1 MFNLTNIIING
12 EEFRDYLIQFRSD
25 ILDKSLSE
33 LVSNAVKL
41 EIYQYH
47 VYYMTKEYLNS
58 PDHKVVEIQLKKTL
72 ERIYEEIDKRD
83 ILYNFS

>member
-1 MFNLTNIIING
+1 MFDLTNIIING
-12 EEFRDYLIQFRSD
+12 EEFRDYLIQFRFD

-47 VYYMTKEYLNS
+47 IYYMPKEYLNS